1 MERYRKGSHTV
12 YDLKI
17 HLVWIT
23 KYRYKLLQG
32 TVGRRLRELIRQG
45 CEAKNIEIISG
56 NIRADHVHLLLSIP
70 ATMSVSQVAQYLK
83 GRSSHLL
90 QDEFP
95 AIKKRYWGQHMW
107 GRGYFCA
114 TVGVVNEAIIKEY
127 IENQENDEDFKV
139 EE

>member
-32 TVGRRLRELIRQG
+32 AVGHRLRELIRQG

-114 TVGVVNEAIIKEY
+114 TVGVVNEEMIKEY
-127 IENQENDEDFKV
+127 IENQEDDADFKV